1 MKLESRGTKIFE
13 KLISVA
19 PRQLERQE
27 YTTKKIG
34 YRLEQIRTILL

>member
-1 MKLESRGTKIFE
+1 MKLECRGAKFFE

-27 YTTKKIG
+27 YNF
-34 YRLEQIRTILL
+34 